1 MKAALFDLDDTLYPE
16 MDFVKS
22 GFRVVSEYLSREF
35 SYDNDFLYNQM
46 IEIIKSEGRGKVFD
60 SILYEIGKF
69 SSENLLT
76 LIYLYRNHKPD
87 IHPYADVVPVIIK
100 LRDSGVK
107 TAIITDGMA
116 SVQQN
121 KVNALGLQ
129 SLFDIIIYTD
139 TLGTK
144 YWKPSHVPFQVAL
157 NLLSLSTSSECVY
170 VGDNPAKD
178 FIGSE
183 ALGIQGIQI
192 LRDEKTA
199 IAPVNSGVQRV
210 IISSL
215 NEYFR

>member
-35 SYDNDFLYNQM
+35 SHDNDFLFNQM
-46 IEIIKSEGRGKVFD
+46 LEIIKSDGRGKVFD
-60 SILYEIGKF
+60 GILYEIGKF

-87 IHPYADVVPVIIK
+87 IHLYADVVPVIKK
-100 LRDSGVK
+100 LRDSDVK

-129 SLFDIIIYTD
+129 SLFDVIIYTD
-139 TLGTK
+139 TLGSK
-144 YWKPSHVPFQVAL
+144 YWKPSYMPFQVAL

-178 FIGSE
+178 FIGAE

-199 IAPVNSGVQRV
+199 IAPVNSGGQRV

-215 NEYFR
+215 AEYFR